1 MADDEA
7 IASVRERLGM
17 LLRTSPVGDR
27 VVALEVVKEHVKALV
42 GTDAATDERDQRPE
56 ISHVPQ
62 DWMHTLDAV
71 QRAGEALRAREE
83 RITAL
88 ETELNEL
95 RAESSEAVASLQAHV
110 SSLQEQL
117 ASMDERR
124 AHAEQWL
131 RRLHEAVV
139 EKLRVDHPIRE
150 EEGSRRTG

>member
-17 LLRTSPVGDR
+17 LLRTSPG
-27 VVALEVVKEHVKALV
+27 HVKAVV

-56 ISHVPQ
+56 HVPQ

-71 QRAGEALRAREE
+71 QRAGDALRAREE

-110 SSLQEQL
+110 SSVQEQL

-139 EKLRVDHPIRE
+139 EKLRVDYPIRE

>member
-1 MADDEA
+1 M
-7 IASVRERLGM
+7 
-17 LLRTSPVGDR
+17 
-27 VVALEVVKEHVKALV
+27 KEHVTAV
-42 GTDAATDERDQRPE
+42 VPTDAATVQRDQRPE
-56 ISHVPQ
+56 ISHAPQ
-62 DWMHTLDAV
+62 DWMHTLDAIH
-71 QRAGEALRAREE
+71 RASDALRARDE

-95 RAESSEAVASLQAHV
+95 RAEASEALAALQAHI

-139 EKLRVDHPIRE
+139 EKLRVDYPIRE